1 MKRATTV
8 LIISFVWVIGYLFI
22 GEVLSQPAW
31 AESHVQST
39 METRAMVA
47 LQVDMTELQKWVPEV
62 MQIVPAPAGPFTG
75 ANLFIVFIDV
85 FLLQDPQ
92 GKPLMGGTYRNAVL
106 VVPAKHNTTGEMV
119 FLVIDGLTDNPE
131 NVPGAYK
138 KFKLAAIRRNLNH
151 SISAANTG
159 EGSDNWECKD
169 NSGVLI
175 DFHVKY
181 ERALP
186 MRAKPVQKIYS
197 GAEPT
202 FYRIYK
208 SDYLVDVVKS
218 VPAKIDRSKDY
229 RLKVS
234 MPELAKL
241 FDGTEQLVAI
251 ALFPAYVR
259 NVFLP

>member
-1 MKRATTV
+1 MKRASTV
-8 LIISFVWVIGYLFI
+8 LIISFVWVVGYLFT
-22 GEVLSQPAW
+22 GGGSSQPAW
-31 AESHVQST
+31 AENHVEST

-47 LQVDMTELQKWVPEV
+47 LQVEMAELQKWVPEV
-62 MQIVPAPAGPFTG
+62 MQIAPAPTGPFTG
-75 ANLFIVFIDV
+75 ANLYIVFIDV

-92 GKPLMGGTYRNAVL
+92 GKPLKGGIYRNAVF
-106 VVPAKHNTTGEMV
+106 VVPVKHKTTGEMV
-119 FLVIDGLTDNPE
+119 MLVIDGLTSNPE

-138 KFKLAAIRRNLNH
+138 KFKLATFRRNLNY
-151 SISAANTG
+151 SFSGAKAG
-159 EGSDNWECKD
+159 EGSDTWECKD
-169 NSGVLI
+169 NSGVLV
-175 DFHVKY
+175 DFHVGY

-208 SDYLVDVVKS
+208 TDYLVDLVKS
-218 VPAKIDRSKDY
+218 VPAKLDRSKDY
-229 RLKVS
+229 LLKVS

-241 FDGTEQLVAI
+241 FEGTEHLVAI

-259 NVFLP
+259 EVFLP

>member
-1 MKRATTV
+1 MKRARTV
-8 LIISFVWVIGYLFI
+8 LIISFAWVIAYLFI
-22 GEVLSQPAW
+22 WGGLSKPTW
-31 AESHVQST
+31 AENHVQST

-47 LQVDMTELQKWVPEV
+47 LQVEMTELQKWIPEV
-62 MQIVPAPAGPFTG
+62 MQIAPAPTGPFAG
-75 ANLFIVFIDV
+75 GNLFIVFIDV
-85 FLLQDPQ
+85 FLLQDPE

-106 VVPAKHNTTGEMV
+106 VVPAKHNTTGEIV
-119 FLVIDGLTDNPE
+119 FLVIDGITDNPE

-138 KFKLAAIRRNLNH
+138 KFRLAAIRRDMNH
-151 SISAANTG
+151 SFSTANAG
-159 EGSDNWECKD
+159 EGSDNWECRDK
-169 NSGVLI
+169 SGVLI
-175 DFHVKY
+175 DFHVGY

-197 GAEPT
+197 GADPT

-208 SDYLVDVVKS
+208 SDYLIDVVKS

-259 NVFLP
+259 SVFLP